1 MYDLYKK
8 WLKENYPE
16 EDPITKHCYLNIL
29 TRNFPHLKFNKIR
42 KDTCNTCDSYSIKM
56 QDPGLDV
63 NTKHALE
70 ARGHEA
76 HLVTADTGYNLP
88 KKLLLQKPNAT
99 IVCMDLQ
106 QALPT
111 PRFTANLWFYSR
123 KMYTYNFGIH
133 DYRNHKGYMF
143 LWDETTAKRGAIEI
157 ISNLDYYINNYVSS
171 DCRELII
178 FSDNCSGQNKNYALM
193 TYYSHLIHK
202 GRFDEISHIYFHVG
216 HTYMAADGDFGQI
229 ETCVRQKNYIFTPDE
244 YADTIRSC
252 RQSEDT

>member
-1 MYDLYKK
+1 MEQGGPIQVCKPAFISIHGITKSRVDTALTKMTTTGVPLPDLRGRHAGRRHIEEARILLAINNIASYPTLSSHYSTKTNPNSKYLETHIKNKKHMYDLYKK
-8 WLKENYPE
+8 WLNENYPE

-70 ARGHEA
+70 ARHEA

-133 DYRNHKGYMF
+133 NYRDHKGYMF
-143 LWDETTAKRGAIEI
+143 L
-157 ISNLDYYINNYVSS
+157 
-171 DCRELII
+171 C
-178 FSDNCSGQNKNYALM
+178 
-193 TYYSHLIHK
+193 
-202 GRFDEISHIYFHVG
+202 
-216 HTYMAADGDFGQI
+216 
-229 ETCVRQKNYIFTPDE
+229 
-244 YADTIRSC
+244 
-252 RQSEDT
+252 